1 MNKLENLKHIL
12 KNMRSVVVA
21 YSGGVDS
28 TFLLKVAGDVLGDK
42 VLAVTAVSPTY
53 QRKEL
58 EFSRLM
64 AKHLNVS
71 HKIIKTSELN
81 NKRFVSNPVNRCYF
95 CKKELFGAL
104 KKIAKE
110 KKFDFVI
117 DASNSSDKFDYR
129 PGTKAKEEFEV
140 RSPLAEADLTKE
152 EIRVL
157 SKSLKLSSWDKP
169 SLACL
174 ASRIPYGSK
183 ISKNILERIYK
194 AETVLNSMGFK
205 QVRLRHYDRL
215 CRIEVPKND
224 IDRLINNR
232 SLVVDELKK
241 LGYNYITLDLEG
253 YRTGSMNEV
262 IDPPPPF

>member
-1 MNKLENLKHIL
+1 
-12 KNMRSVVVA
+12 MRSVVVA

-28 TFLLKVAGDVLGDK
+28 TLLLKVAGDVLGDK

-53 QRKEL
+53 QQQEL
-58 EFSRLM
+58 KFSRLM
-64 AKHLNVS
+64 AKHLNVK

-117 DASNSSDKFDYR
+117 DASNASDKFDYR
-129 PGTKAKEEFEV
+129 PGTKAKEEFKI
-140 RSPLAEADLTKE
+140 RSPLAEVDLTKE

-157 SKSLKLSSWDKP
+157 SKELKLPTWDKP

-183 ISKNILERIYK
+183 ISKSVLGRIYK
-194 AETVLNSMGFK
+194 AETALNSMGFK
-205 QVRLRHYDRL
+205 QVRLRHYDGL
-215 CRIEVPKND
+215 CRIEVSKDD
-224 IDRLINNR
+224 IYRLINKR
-232 SLVVDELKK
+232 SLVVDNLKK

-253 YRTGSMNEV
+253 YRTGSMN
-262 IDPPPPF
+262 PAPSKYSKKTAG

>member
-1 MNKLENLKHIL
+1 MDKINRLRGIL
-12 KNMRSVVVA
+12 QEMGSAVIA

-28 TFLLKVAGDVLGDK
+28 TLLLKVAGDVLGDK

-53 QRKEL
+53 QKTEL
-58 EFSRLM
+58 EFSRAM
-64 AKHLNVS
+64 AKHLNVK
-71 HKIIKTSELN
+71 HQIIKTSELD

-104 KKIAKE
+104 QKIAKE
-110 KKFDFVI
+110 KKIDFVI
-117 DASNSSDKFDYR
+117 DASNASDKSDYR
-129 PGTKAKEEFEV
+129 PGTKAKEEFKI

-152 EIRVL
+152 EIRAL
-157 SKSLKLSSWDKP
+157 SKKLELSSWDKP

-183 ISKNILERIYK
+183 ISKNVLERIYK

-205 QVRLRHYDRL
+205 QVRLRHYDGL

-224 IDRLINNR
+224 INRLINNR

-253 YRTGSMNEV
+253 YRTGSMN
-262 IDPPPPF
+262 PAYLYKRN